1 MTHAA
6 AMAVVTA
13 YIADFDDD
21 ADLEDV
27 IPVSSAGPS
36 RDAVTGRIF
45 LAGLFRRVHPRPREV
60 EILQWR
66 NPSASPR
73 HFSALLSSAKRS
85 ACSTT
90 FYCLHVHEVYNART
104 AG

>member
-1 MTHAA
+1 
-6 AMAVVTA
+6 MAVVMA
-13 YIADFDDD
+13 AIADCHDD
-21 ADLEDV
+21 ADREYG
-27 IPVSSAGPS
+27 IAVSSAGPS

-45 LAGLFRRVHPRPREV
+45 LVGLYRRVHPRQREG

-66 NPSASPR
+66 KPRASTR

-90 FYCLHVHEVYNART
+90 FYCLHVHEVHNART